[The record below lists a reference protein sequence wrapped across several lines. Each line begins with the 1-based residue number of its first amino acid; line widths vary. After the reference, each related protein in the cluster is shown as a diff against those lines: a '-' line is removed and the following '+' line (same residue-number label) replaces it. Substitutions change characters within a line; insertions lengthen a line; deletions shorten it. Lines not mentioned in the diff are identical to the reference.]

1 MVTGAVFVDHSA
13 AYDTVN
19 DKALIYKVTQVI
31 KNSTITQAIHS
42 LVENRR
48 FFY

>member
-1 MVTGAVFVDHSA
+1 MVTGAVFVNLSE

-19 DKALIYKVTQVI
+19 DKALIYKVSQVI
-31 KNSTITQAIHS
+31 KNSTITQAIHF

-48 FFY
+48 FFG